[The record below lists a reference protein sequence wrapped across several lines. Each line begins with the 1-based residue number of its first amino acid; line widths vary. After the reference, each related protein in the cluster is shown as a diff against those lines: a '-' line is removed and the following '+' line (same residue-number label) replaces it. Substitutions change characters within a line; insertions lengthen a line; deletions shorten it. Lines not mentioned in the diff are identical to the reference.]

1 MIQNIFPIA
10 IGTYELD
17 RNLSKTELSF
27 LKGSQSN
34 DDLVEPTYR
43 INKGNLGSVAH
54 DILHNEKMAEFTKF
68 IGDSI
73 EEYCK
78 ETYAWD
84 MNKAQLYVTQS
95 WTNLTKPGGYHHKHS
110 QQNSLIS
117 GVFYF
122 EGNDDDKIIFYRDI
136 GVPTWKFNMIDSNDY
151 NTNTWWMPATA
162 GTLYLFPS
170 KLEHSVPKV
179 EGTQNRYSLSFNTFI
194 RGEIGEASQLSQL
207 FL

>member
-1 MIQNIFPIA
+1 MIQNIFPTP

-27 LKGSQSN
+27 LKGDES
-34 DDLVEPTYR
+34 EYR
-43 INKGNLGSVAH
+43 TNKGNLSSVAS
-54 DILHNEKMAEFTKF
+54 DVLHNENMAEFTKF
-68 IGDSI
+68 IGNSI
-73 EEYCK
+73 EHYCK

-84 MNKAQLYVTQS
+84 ANKVQLYVTQS
-95 WTNLTKPGGYHHKHS
+95 WTNLTKPGEYHHRHS
-110 QQNSLIS
+110 HLNSIIS

-122 EGNDDDKIIFYRDI
+122 QSDANDKILFYREKSASDI
-136 GVPTWKFNMIDSNDY
+136 WNFNMMNSNDY
-151 NTNTWWMPATA
+151 NTDTWWMPATT

-194 RGEIGEASQLSQL
+194 RGEIGDVAQLSQV